1 MQQQS
6 SQIRILVAIDEL
18 PSPIWKK
25 FQRQVQATFVRDG
38 AAAYRELANESYD
51 ISFVDLF
58 LTGLDSLEL
67 LRRIRDEKL
76 CSFVVLTSE
85 TPSFHYAQQ
94 GILYG
99 VGAYLLRPLDEQDL
113 AHVFGR
119 YFAGNTLNAAPLQNA
134 ASEIA
139 SHVRRP
145 EFTSH
150 FLENGKKLMTLDNSP
165 IEQSLRW
172 RDLYESVVL
181 QIYRLYPWLRMYY
194 HPEEF
199 LRPDFIREQDIQTVR
214 NTCLRKAGLLHT
226 AFTDLLPPEA
236 NEEMTTILIYL
247 LRNLEQNLQ
256 QKEVAENF
264 YITNSALSTRF
275 RSHLGYSYRDYMTRV
290 KIIRAK
296 YLIRYSDLELRDL
309 AGRLGYKD
317 REYFS
322 ELFAQRTGQTLAAY
336 ASDHESTHYV
346 I

>member
-6 SQIRILVAIDEL
+6 AQIRILVAIDEL
-18 PSPIWKK
+18 PSPVWKK

-38 AAAYRELANESYD
+38 ASAYRELIHENYD
-51 ISFVDLF
+51 ISFIDLF

-76 CSFVVLTSE
+76 CSSVVLTSE

-99 VGAYLLRPLDEQDL
+99 VSAYLLRPLDEQDL
-113 AHVFGR
+113 AHVFSR
-119 YFAGNTLNAAPLQNA
+119 YLAGNTPNAAPLQKA
-134 ASEIA
+134 AEDIA
-139 SHVRRP
+139 SHVRKP

-150 FLENGKKLMTLDNSP
+150 FLEIGKTLMTLDDSP

-172 RDLYESVVL
+172 RDLYEAVVL
-181 QIYRLYPWLRMYY
+181 RIYRVYPWLRLYY

-199 LRPDFIREQDIQTVR
+199 LRADFIREQDTQTVR
-214 NTCLRKAGLLHT
+214 NTCLRKSRLLH
-226 AFTDLLPPEA
+226 AALIELLPPEA
-236 NEEMTTILIYL
+236 NEEMTSILIYL

-256 QKEVAENF
+256 QKEVAEHF
-264 YITNSALSTRF
+264 YITNSTLSARF
-275 RSHLGYSYRDYMTRV
+275 QTHLGYSYRDYMTRV
-290 KIIRAK
+290 KMIRAR

-322 ELFAQRTGQTLAAY
+322 ELFEQRTGQSLAAY
-336 ASDHESTHYV
+336 AADHEGTHYV